1 MTISIRDA
9 DVDDIPAI
17 FEVRTSVRENYLSVG
32 LYLAMRHPET
42 LGIPEEWHRV
52 SQVIQIIL
60 GFAFAL
66 ALGSP
71 ALYLD
76 QVIAALMQVRPK

>member
-1 MTISIRDA
+1 MFEKTICRSGSISRCA
-9 DVDDIPAI
+9 TPRRSA
-17 FEVRTSVRENYLSVG
+17 F
-32 LYLAMRHPET
+32 ET